1 MIRGVNQGEVEMIG
15 PRTVAV
21 LCAVS
26 FCLFAAGDPF
36 SGTWK
41 LNPSKS
47 KLPPPIPRS
56 QTVRIKADSRSIRIR
71 EEIVDE
77 GGKHLT
83 VTVNARLDG
92 KDYPV
97 MGSPFADA
105 VAYQRVD
112 SHTLK
117 GTVKKAGKVVTSET
131 ATISTDG
138 KTLTGTYSGTDT
150 TGKQVDA
157 VAVLERQ

>member
-1 MIRGVNQGEVEMIG
+1 MIRRVDQGEVVMNG

-21 LCAVS
+21 FCTLS

-56 QTVRIKADSRSIRIR
+56 QTVRIQAGSRSIRIR

-77 GGKHLT
+77 KGKRLT
-83 VTVNARLDG
+83 VTVNARFDG
-92 KDYPV
+92 KDYLIT
-97 MGSPFADA
+97 GSPFADA

-117 GTVKKAGKVVTSET
+117 GTVKKAGEVVTSET
-131 ATISTDG
+131 ATISADG
-138 KTLTGTYSGTDT
+138 KTLTGTYSGMDA

-157 VAVLERQ
+157 MAVLERQ

>member
-1 MIRGVNQGEVEMIG
+1 MIG

-21 LCAVS
+21 LCTLS

-36 SGTWK
+36 SGAWK

-47 KLPPPIPRS
+47 KLPPPLPRS

-71 EEIVDE
+71 EEVVDE
-77 GGKHLT
+77 KGKRLT
-83 VTVNARLDG
+83 VTVNARFDG

-97 MGSPFADA
+97 TGTPFADA
-105 VAYQRVD
+105 VAYQRLD

-117 GTVKKAGKVVTSET
+117 GTVKKAGKIVTSET
-131 ATISTDG
+131 ATISADG
-138 KTLTGTYSGTDT
+138 KTLTGTYSGTDA
-150 TGKQVDA
+150 TGKHVDA
-157 VAVLERQ
+157 TAVLERQ

>member
-1 MIRGVNQGEVEMIG
+1 MIW
-15 PRTVAV
+15 PRTVAI
-21 LCAVS
+21 LATLT

-36 SGTWK
+36 SGAWK
-41 LNPSKS
+41 LNRSMS
-47 KLPPPIPRS
+47 KLPPPVPRS
-56 QTVRIKADSRSIRIR
+56 QTVRIKAGSRSIRIR
-71 EEIVDE
+71 EDIVDE
-77 GGKHLT
+77 KGQRLT
-83 VTVNARLDG
+83 VTVNARFDG
-92 KDYPV
+92 KDYRV
-97 MGSPFADA
+97 TGSPFADV

-131 ATISTDG
+131 ATISADG
-138 KTLTGTYSGTDT
+138 KTLTGTYSGTDA

>member
-1 MIRGVNQGEVEMIG
+1 MIG
-15 PRTVAV
+15 PRAGAV
-21 LCAVS
+21 LCTLS

-36 SGTWK
+36 SGVWK

-47 KLPPPIPRS
+47 KLPPPMPRS
-56 QTVRIKADSRSIRIR
+56 QTVRIKAGSRSIRIR

-77 GGKHLT
+77 KGQRLT
-83 VTVNARLDG
+83 VTVNARFDG

-97 MGSPFADA
+97 RGTPSADA

-117 GTVKKAGKVVTSET
+117 GAVKKAGKVVTSET
-131 ATISTDG
+131 ATISADG
-138 KTLTGTYSGTDT
+138 KTLTGTYSGTDA

>member
-1 MIRGVNQGEVEMIG
+1 VIG
-15 PRTVAV
+15 LRTVAA
-21 LCAVS
+21 LCALS
-26 FCLFAAGDPF
+26 FCVFAAGDPF

-47 KLPPPIPRS
+47 KLPLPMPRS
-56 QTVRIKADSRSIRIR
+56 QTVHIKAGSRSIRIR
-71 EEIVDE
+71 EEVVEED
-77 GGKHLT
+77 GKRLT
-83 VTVNARLDG
+83 VTVKARFDG
-92 KDYPV
+92 KDYAV
-97 MGSPFADA
+97 AGSPFADA

-131 ATISTDG
+131 ATISADG
-138 KTLTGTYSGTDT
+138 KTLTGSYSGIDA

-157 VAVLERQ
+157 VAVLERR

>member
-1 MIRGVNQGEVEMIG
+1 MTL

-21 LCAVS
+21 LCTLS

-36 SGTWK
+36 SGAWK

-56 QTVRIKADSRSIRIR
+56 QTVRIKAGSRSIRIR
-71 EEIVDE
+71 EDIVDE
-77 GGKHLT
+77 KGQRLT
-83 VTVNARLDG
+83 VTVNARFDG
-92 KDYPV
+92 KDYRIT
-97 MGSPFADA
+97 GSPFADA

-131 ATISTDG
+131 ATISADG
-138 KTLTGTYSGTDT
+138 KTLTGTYSGTDA

>member
-1 MIRGVNQGEVEMIG
+1 MIG
-15 PRTVAV
+15 KRTLAV
-21 LCAVS
+21 LCTVS

-41 LNPSKS
+41 LNLAKS
-47 KLPPPIPRS
+47 KLPPPLPRS
-56 QTVRIKADSRSIRIR
+56 QTVRIKAGSRSIRIR
-71 EEIVDE
+71 EEVVDE
-77 GGKHLT
+77 KGQRLT
-83 VTVNARLDG
+83 VTVNARFDG

-97 MGSPFADA
+97 TGTPFADA

-117 GTVKKAGKVVTSET
+117 GAVKKAGKVVTSET
-131 ATISTDG
+131 ATISADG
-138 KTLTGTYSGTDT
+138 KTLTGSYSGTDA
-150 TGKQVDA
+150 TGKQVEA